1 MSARARPWLAFAAA
15 GALLF
20 AGVLADDIHQ
30 RLSLGSA
37 QHQVG
42 SLQGHAS
49 SLAQELAV
57 SRARATEDLALYQ
70 RDEYLLLHPEI
81 TKPDLLTWTDCGG
94 PCSVGPGAVRVESVP
109 DTFRVHIKFTA
120 TVPVTAYILG
130 FDQWA
135 EYDFCG
141 FSTSCVAGSY
151 KTFGPATSMDQQFS
165 DATGCSGYVLV
176 LAATKAGTISPEF
189 SAQYDPASHITGIC
203 AAG

>member
-1 MSARARPWLAFAAA
+1 MAFAAA

-20 AGVLADDIHQ
+20 AGVLGDDIHQ
-30 RLSLGSA
+30 RVDLASA
-37 QHQVG
+37 RHQLG

-49 SLAQELAV
+49 TLAGQLSA
-57 SRARATEDLALYQ
+57 SRARTREDLALYQ
-70 RDEYLLLHPEI
+70 KDEYLLQHPEV

-94 PCSVGPGAVRVESVP
+94 PCTVGPGSVRVESVP
-109 DTFRVHIKFTA
+109 DTFRVHIRFTS
-120 TVPVTAYILG
+120 TVPVTAFILG

-141 FSTSCVAGSY
+141 FSTNCVTGAF
-151 KTFGPATSMDQQFS
+151 KTFGPATEMDQEFS

-176 LAATKAGTISPEF
+176 LAAGRSGTIKPAF
-189 SAQYDPASHITGIC
+189 SAQYDPADHITGIC